1 MTGEHMTEIHRQ
13 VMWNRLVAVV
23 EEQARNLM
31 NTAFSAPVRE
41 AGDLS
46 AGIFDRHGRMIAQ
59 AVTGTPGHVNSM
71 AEAVRHFLREFPL
84 ESMSEGDH
92 YISNDPWLCSGHLH
106 DVTMVS
112 PAFRNGRPVALFAC
126 TCHLVDIGGLGQGPD
141 GRSVFEEGLFIP
153 ILRFADRT
161 GVDDKLM
168 RLIRSNVRTPDEVEG
183 DLLSYVTSNETGA
196 VQLNLMMDEFE
207 IDSLDELADI
217 IIDRSREAMM
227 SEIAALPSGTW
238 RNRMTLD
245 GYDSPIVLAAALTV
259 GDGSIHIDFEGSSPA
274 SKHGINVVLNYCK
287 AYSAYGV
294 RCVVAPHV
302 PNNAGSLAPITVS
315 APENSILNASYPRPV
330 SARHIIGQ
338 FLPDVVMGC
347 LAQALPDQV
356 PAEGASCIWGAQLR
370 GGPEVE
376 GAVQEQR
383 SFDILFFNSGGS
395 GARPNLDGLSAT
407 AFPSGVRAA
416 SAEVLE
422 LIAPVVL
429 WRKELRPGS
438 GGAGQFR
445 GGLGQVLEIGTVDG
459 SPFAISAMFD
469 RVGHAARARAAGKDG
484 APGRVSLVSGGHL
497 NAKGYQ
503 PIAAGDRLCLEL
515 PGGGGF
521 GNALER
527 EPDLVHEDVSDG
539 LLSEAEAR
547 SDYGVVVDDDGAID
561 ARSTRNLRGAMKEHP

>member
-1 MTGEHMTEIHRQ
+1 MSDKHMTEIHRQ
-13 VMWNRLVAVV
+13 VMWNRLLAVV
-23 EEQARNLM
+23 EEQARTLM

-71 AEAVRHFLREFPL
+71 AEAVRHFLHEFPL
-84 ESMSEGDH
+84 ETMSEGDH
-92 YISNDPWLCSGHLH
+92 YISNDPWRCSGHLH

-112 PAFRNGRPVALFAC
+112 PAFRHGRPVALFAC

-153 ILRFADRT
+153 ILRFADQT
-161 GVDDKLM
+161 GVDHNLM

-183 DLLSYVTSNETGA
+183 DLLSYVTSNDTGA
-196 VQLNLMMDEFE
+196 LQLNLMMDEFG
-207 IDSLDELADI
+207 IDSLDDLAAT

-227 SEIAALPSGTW
+227 SEIALLPKGTW
-238 RNRMTLD
+238 RNQMTLD
-245 GYDSPIVLAAALTV
+245 GYDSPVVLAAALTV
-259 GDGSIHIDFEGSSPA
+259 DDGNIHIDFEGSSPA
-274 SKHGINVVLNYCK
+274 SKYGINVVLNYCK

-347 LAQALPDQV
+347 LAQALPDRV

-376 GAVQEQR
+376 GADKNQR

-395 GARPNLDGLSAT
+395 GARPTLDGLSAT

-416 SAEVLE
+416 STEILE
-422 LIAPVVL
+422 LMAPIVL

-438 GGAGQFR
+438 GGAGQYR

-459 SPFAISAMFD
+459 APFAISAMFD
-469 RVGHAARARAAGKDG
+469 RVGHAARARASGKDG
-484 APGRVSLVSGGHL
+484 APGCVSLLSGSHL
-497 NAKGYQ
+497 SAKGYQ
-503 PIAAGDRLCLEL
+503 HIAPGDRLCLEL

-527 EPDLVHEDVSDG
+527 EPSLVCEEVWDD
-539 LLSEAEAR
+539 LLSEEEAL
-547 SDYGVVVDDDGAID
+547 SSYGVVVDDDGVVD
-561 ARSTRNLRGAMKEHP
+561 LGSTANLRETKKEGL